1 MLGTD
6 VAVGLALLLSLGSA
20 VLCVAYGWS
29 HWNADDVVPSTRGGS
44 TTIETSEGSA
54 AGGTES

>member
-6 VAVGLALLLSLGSA
+6 VAVTLALLLSLASA

-29 HWNADDVVPSTRGGS
+29 HWNADDDVPPTGGPSPTADRSADASGRSTGS
-44 TTIETSEGSA
+44 
-54 AGGTES
+54 